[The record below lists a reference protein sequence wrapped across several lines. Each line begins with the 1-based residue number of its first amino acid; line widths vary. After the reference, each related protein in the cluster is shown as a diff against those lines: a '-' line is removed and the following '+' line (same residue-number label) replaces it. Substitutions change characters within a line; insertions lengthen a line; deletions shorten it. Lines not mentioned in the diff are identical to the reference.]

1 MGLAAKA
8 RGPGA
13 LLDAGHAARTCPPGC
28 NATCYASR
36 VGRLTRRHGPEL
48 GWWWWWP
55 GGPDEGVAATAG
67 QPSRGPPLHRDRQPP
82 THASVLVHESSQSD
96 RDFCHLASRECGVDT
111 RCRQVQV
118 GHREPRR
125 QWAGRPLPRERKGKV
140 PVSGTRLGRTA
151 STSSDAPTA
160 APRASQSQPRHMRR
174 GTGRRPT
181 RHLARADL
189 VRRISAAA
197 PPRNAV
203 TNCGGVATVCS
214 PCPLHGPTT
223 MDLSFRRLRRVSA
236 YERDVTMIIS

>member
-1 MGLAAKA
+1 MDRNWVGGGGGL
-8 RGPGA
+8 
-13 LLDAGHAARTCPPGC
+13 
-28 NATCYASR
+28 
-36 VGRLTRRHGPEL
+36 VGRARESP
-48 GWWWWWP
+48 
-55 GGPDEGVAATAG
+55 
-67 QPSRGPPLHRDRQPP
+67 QPP
-82 THASVLVHESSQSD
+82 DNLLVAHRPPPPTTPIHASVLVHESSQRD

-111 RCRQVQV
+111 RCRQV

-140 PVSGTRLGRTA
+140 PISGTRLGRTA

-236 YERDVTMIIS
+236 YGRVVTMIIS

>member
-1 MGLAAKA
+1 VA
-8 RGPGA
+8 RW
-13 LLDAGHAARTCPPGC
+13 AGRGSRRNRRATFSRSTSPSGSTTPDTC
-28 NATCYASR
+28 
-36 VGRLTRRHGPEL
+36 
-48 GWWWWWP
+48 
-55 GGPDEGVAATAG
+55 
-67 QPSRGPPLHRDRQPP
+67 
-82 THASVLVHESSQSD
+82 SVLVHESSQSD

-111 RCRQVQV
+111 RCRW

-140 PVSGTRLGRTA
+140 PISGTRHGRTA

-160 APRASQSQPRHMRR
+160 APRASQPRHMRR
-174 GTGRRPT
+174 RTGRRPT

-189 VRRISAAA
+189 VRRISAVA
-197 PPRNAV
+197 PPRNATQLPN